1 MGIARERDKHDGE
14 HVTTYP
20 HSILCYCR
28 YSTDVWG
35 ALTTGENAKKK
46 KLTWQVTVYVCKN
59 KKLNPLQETPN
70 AKVVVSC

>member
-1 MGIARERDKHDGE
+1 MGIARERDKHDRQ

-20 HSILCYCR
+20 HSILRY

-35 ALTTGENAKKK
+35 VLTTGENAKKK
-46 KLTWQVTVYVCKN
+46 KLAWQVIPCVCKN

-70 AKVVVSC
+70 AIDFDSC